1 LIGSDPNLN
10 LGSASLAGH
19 ARRNETLRSNRGYIM
34 KLLKLTL
41 CAAGAS
47 LALGASAHA
56 DPLPAPAMSSSL
68 SANTKPATFDAGPF
82 DKISVGGALTGLV
95 NGQTDA
101 VSPPDKDW
109 LADLSN
115 AQVWIEKTDGP
126 VQFYVQ
132 AGAYS
137 LMSLG
142 VPYHGVVDAKNAA
155 NNTFGYVPVAFIKLQ
170 PTSDFSIQAGKLP
183 TLVGAEY
190 TFTTENLNVNRGLL
204 WNLEPAVSRGV
215 QANYAHGP
223 LTVSV
228 SLTDGYYSNRYNWL
242 TGLVSYAVTKTDTL
256 AFVGGGNLGS
266 TPKSTFATIP
276 ALNNSEI
283 YNVLWTHSQGNWVFN
298 PYFQY
303 THTGANPLLGWSHSS
318 STWGVAG
325 LLKYSFTPEFNLAG
339 RVEYVKQTGT
349 AGDPLAPTLLFG
361 PDSHAWS
368 LTVTPTYQKGIYFI
382 RADGAYTDASAPIFG
397 SGSKNQF
404 RFTAEAGFLF

>member
-1 LIGSDPNLN
+1 
-10 LGSASLAGH
+10 
-19 ARRNETLRSNRGYIM
+19 M

-41 CAAGAS
+41 CAAGATFA
-47 LALGASAHA
+47 LAATAHA
-56 DPLPAPAMSSSL
+56 DPLPSPSMSSSL
-68 SANTKPATFDAGPF
+68 SANPKPATFDAGPWG
-82 DKISVGGALTGLV
+82 KISVGGALTGLV
-95 NGQTDA
+95 DGQSNA

-109 LADLSN
+109 IADLSN

-142 VPYHGVVDAKNAA
+142 VPYHGVVYVKHAE
-155 NNTFGYVPVAFIKLQ
+155 NNTFGYVPVAYIKLQ

-190 TFTTENLNVNRGLL
+190 TFTTQNIDVNRGLL

-215 QANYAHGP
+215 QGNYSHGP

-242 TGLVSYAVTKTDTL
+242 TGLVSYAVTKKDTL

-266 TPKSTFATIP
+266 TPKSTFATVP
-276 ALNNSEI
+276 ALNNSQI
-283 YNVLWTHSQGNWVFN
+283 YNLLWTHTEDKWVFN
-298 PYFQY
+298 PYVQY
-303 THTGANPLLGWSHSS
+303 THTPSNPLLGWSHAS
-318 STWGVAG
+318 STWGFGG
-325 LLKYSFTPEFNLAG
+325 LAKYQLTPEFNLAG
-339 RVEYVKQTGT
+339 RVEYVKQTGS
-349 AGDPLAPTLLFG
+349 AGDPLAPALLYG

-368 LTVTPTYQKGIYFI
+368 LTITPTYQMGIYFI

-397 SGSKNQF
+397 SLKTNQF
-404 RFTAEAGFLF
+404 RFTAEAGILF